1 MSSITNQI
9 VANIKKTSTNF
20 NSHSFIDTEN
30 VVCIDTSNN
39 RIGINIKKPEYSID
53 ISGISTSNAVR
64 VHNLHINNKAMI
76 DEISCN
82 KITMGYF
89 NSALSDVSHMNV
101 DSISGDYMDVSR
113 LVVKEISTSLISVPN
128 ISVYDLSVTNN
139 INVPTMNVS
148 TKIKTANLEVV
159 NAVNFPSA
167 DISNLNVGIFADIE
181 KCVIEDLSATGISA
195 EEITCND
202 IYVKDGLYSL
212 AETSFNNLH
221 IDGDISATNMFIQ
234 NKAII
239 NEISVNSVEFNILT
253 GITFNVKQVKSDGII
268 VISEGKIG
276 DPNNPA
282 NALFNTLNVTNVDV
296 SESLICT
303 GMTDLSDGLLRLPG
317 YKTEYDGGV
326 YTNGGI
332 SKNIDPGTIA
342 FDTTS
347 NMLKIYNNDSTWNN
361 LLFKPNFVTIS
372 LRRDISGNN
381 ISYNSSTEHFVID
394 QSDNLRLDQTSTPT
408 YPNIKYIPLVYDV
421 VQGDKF
427 GLDLTNNSKTV
438 KIKDPADGELF
449 EIHASI
455 GIKYLNKSPGD
466 VEPNTYTVGIY
477 PDMNTTLALKDSID
491 NSFVH
496 MNSAVVAFDN
506 SFNYANITLNYMGQ
520 LADTT
525 KGHVLSQRTGFNF
538 YISSVK
544 DINFI
549 AIDQFNATI
558 KQLQTS

>member
-30 VVCIDTSNN
+30 VVCIDTSEN
-39 RIGINIKKPEYSID
+39 RIGINRKKPEYSID
-53 ISGISTSNAVR
+53 ISGITTSHAVR

-76 DEISCN
+76 EEISCN

-89 NSALSDVSHMNV
+89 NSTLSDATHMNV
-101 DSISGDYMDVSR
+101 DSISGDYMDLSR
-113 LVVKEISTSLISVPN
+113 LVVNDISTSLISVPN

-148 TKIKTANLEVV
+148 TKIKTANLEVE
-159 NAVNFPSA
+159 NAVNFPSV
-167 DISNLNVGIFADIE
+167 DISNLNVDTFADIE
-181 KCVIEDLSATGISA
+181 KCNIEDLSANGISA
-195 EEITCND
+195 EEITCKD
-202 IYVKDGLYSL
+202 IYVKDGLYSIG
-212 AETSFNNLH
+212 ETSFNNLH
-221 IDGDISATNMFIQ
+221 VDGDISATNMFIQ

-239 NEISVNSVEFNILT
+239 NEISANSVEFNILT
-253 GITFNVKQVKSDGII
+253 GITFNVTQVKSDGII
-268 VISEGKIG
+268 VINEGKIG

-282 NALFNTLNVTNVDV
+282 NAVFKTLNVTNVDV

-303 GMTDLSDGLLRLPG
+303 GITDLSDGLLRLPI
-317 YKTEYDGGV
+317 YKTEYDDGV
-326 YTNGGI
+326 YTDGGI

-342 FDTTS
+342 FDTDS
-347 NMLKIYNNDSTWNN
+347 NTLKIYNNTSTWNN
-361 LLFKPNFVTIS
+361 LVFKQNFVTIS
-372 LRRDISGNN
+372 LKRDILGNA
-381 ISYNSSTEHFVID
+381 ISYDSNTQHFVID
-394 QSDNLRLDQTSTPT
+394 QSDNLRLDQTSPPT

-421 VQGDKF
+421 DEGNKF
-427 GLDLTNNSKTV
+427 GLTNNNKTV
-438 KIKDPADGELF
+438 QIKNPADGELF

-520 LADTT
+520 LADTN

>member
-76 DEISCN
+76 EEISCN

-89 NSALSDVSHMNV
+89 NSALSDATHMNV
-101 DSISGDYMDVSR
+101 DSISGDYMVLSR
-113 LVVKEISTSLISVPN
+113 LVVKDISTSQISVPD
-128 ISVYDLSVTNN
+128 ISVDYLDVANN

-159 NAVNFPSA
+159 NAINFPSA
-167 DISNLNVGIFADIE
+167 DISNLKVDTFAYID
-181 KCVIEDLSATGISA
+181 KCVIKDLSATGISA

-239 NEISVNSVEFNILT
+239 NEITANSVEFNILT
-253 GITFNVKQVKSDGII
+253 GITFNVTQVKSNGVI
-268 VISEGKIG
+268 VINDGKIG
-276 DPNNPA
+276 DPYNPA
-282 NALFNTLNVTNVDV
+282 NAIFKKLHVTNVDV

-332 SKNIDPGTIA
+332 SKNIDPGTLA
-342 FDTTS
+342 FDTTR
-347 NMLKIYNNDSTWNN
+347 NILKIYNNDSTWNN
-361 LLFKPNFVTIS
+361 LVFKQNFVTIS

-381 ISYNSSTEHFVID
+381 ISYNSTAEHFVID
-394 QSDNLRLDQTSTPT
+394 QADNLRLDQTSTPT

-421 VQGDKF
+421 VQGTKF
-427 GLDLTNNSKTV
+427 GSDLTNNSKTV
-438 KIKDPADGELF
+438 EIKDPADGELF

-477 PDMNTTLALKDSID
+477 PNMNTTFAVKDSID

-520 LADTT
+520 LADTA
-525 KGHVLSQRTGFNF
+525 KEHILSQRSGFNF

-558 KQLQTS
+558 KQLQT

>member
-20 NSHSFIDTEN
+20 NSYSFIDTEN
-30 VVCIDTSNN
+30 VVCIDTSKN
-39 RIGINIKKPEYSID
+39 RIGINQKKPEYSID

-76 DEISCN
+76 EEISCN

-89 NSALSDVSHMNV
+89 NSTLSDASHMNV
-101 DSISGDYMDVSR
+101 DSISGDYVDVNR
-113 LVVKEISTSLISVPN
+113 LIVQEISTSQISVPD
-128 ISVYDLSVTNN
+128 ISVDYLDVANN

-148 TKIKTANLEVV
+148 AKIKTANLEVE
-159 NAVNFPSA
+159 NAVNFPSV
-167 DISNLNVGIFADIE
+167 DISNLKVDTFADIE
-181 KCVIEDLSATGISA
+181 KCNIEDLSASGISA
-195 EEITCND
+195 EEITCKD
-202 IYVKDGLYSL
+202 IYVKDGLYSIG
-212 AETSFNNLH
+212 ETSFNNLH
-221 IDGDISATNMFIQ
+221 VDGDISATNMFIQ

-239 NEISVNSVEFNILT
+239 NEISAHSLDFNILT
-253 GITFNVKQVKSDGII
+253 GVTFNVTQVKSDGKI
-268 VISEGKIG
+268 VINDGKIG

-282 NALFNTLNVTNVDV
+282 NAVFKTLNVTNVDV

-303 GMTDLSDGLLRLPG
+303 GISDLSDGLLVLPG

-326 YTNGGI
+326 YSNGGI
-332 SKNIDPGTIA
+332 SRNIDPGTLA

-347 NMLKIYNNDSTWNN
+347 NILKIYNNNSAWNN
-361 LLFKPNFVTIS
+361 LVFKQNFVTIS
-372 LRRDISGNN
+372 LRRDISGNT
-381 ISYNSSTEHFVID
+381 ISYNAPAGHFVID
-394 QSDNLRLDQTSTPT
+394 QSDNLRLDQTSSPT
-408 YPNIKYIPLVYDV
+408 YPNIKYIPLAYDV
-421 VQGDKF
+421 DEGNKF
-427 GLDLTNNSKTV
+427 GLTNNSKTV
-438 KIKDPADGELF
+438 EIKNPSDGELF
-449 EIHASI
+449 EIHASV

-520 LADTT
+520 LADTN
-525 KGHVLSQRTGFNF
+525 KGHVLTERTGFNF